1 YRQQKTYAKHDVS
14 MYLDRKDMI
23 GSDNVTNRG
32 MLFQPLILIGIVIL
46 GLTFF
51 MFHILTFV
59 LGHLSVNL
67 FNIFLT
73 VESTVLAVVF
83 LVLLA
88 LNVSFFYSGIRLC
101 FKYRDPTSV
110 YMIPLLFWVRAIAW
124 MVGGIQ
130 GILQR
135 R

>member
-1 YRQQKTYAKHDVS
+1 
-14 MYLDRKDMI
+14 
-23 GSDNVTNRG
+23 DNVTNRG